1 MKKIYNSPTIEFYK
15 IGLANIIATSGDPG
29 NIELNDGVE
38 VEAGSSLSNQF
49 QGGFVW
55 EDEK

>member
-1 MKKIYNSPTIEFYK
+1 MKKVYINPEISIVKINTISM
-15 IGLANIIATSGDPG
+15 LAGSLDIEQKSGDGDVLESPS
-29 NIELNDGVE
+29 E
-38 VEAGSSLSNQF
+38 VLSNQF